1 MVQRDIVV
9 IGASVGGVQALKT
22 LISGLPSGFPAAVLV
37 VLHIPVYAPS
47 QRHEILDRA
56 GPLRAGPGI
65 DGEQITP
72 GRIDVASADRHLM
85 IESDRVRITRGPKE
99 NRMRP
104 AVDVLFRS
112 AAAACGPRVIGIILS
127 GMLDDGTAG
136 LWSVKDRGG
145 VAIVQSPQDA
155 LHASMPESARQ
166 HVTVDHTLPVAEM
179 SGVLMRLTREPIV
192 LQGEARISELIEIEN
207 RIAREGN
214 ALQTG
219 VMRLGPV
226 SPNTCP
232 ECHGVLVKIRQGG
245 IVRFRCH
252 TGHSF
257 SLQGLLTD
265 VNDAIDRGLWN
276 AVRAIEERILLLR
289 VMEQL
294 ARKRNDPAV
303 AKECAEQSNRRN
315 SGCSGSGRLSWTRTC
330 SGMTRTFSNA
340 HGSKL
345 TLTLV

>member
-1 MVQRDIVV
+1 M
-9 IGASVGGVQALKT
+9 
-22 LISGLPSGFPAAVLV
+22 
-37 VLHIPVYAPS
+37 YAPS
-47 QRHEILDRA
+47 QLHEILDRA

-65 DGEQITP
+65 DGESITP
-72 GRIDVASADRHLM
+72 GRIYVASADRHLM

-136 LWSVKDRGG
+136 LWSIKDHGG

-179 SGVLMRLTREPIV
+179 SGVLTRLTREPIV
-192 LQGEARISELIEIEN
+192 LQREARISELIEIEN

-257 SLQGLLTD
+257 SLQSLLAD

-289 VMEQL
+289 EMQQL
-294 ARKRNDPAV
+294 ARERNDPAV
-303 AKECAEQSNRRN
+303 AKECAEQANQAEQRVQRIREVVLDKDML
-315 SGCSGSGRLSWTRTC
+315 G
-330 SGMTRTFSNA
+330 A
-340 HGSKL
+340 
-345 TLTLV
+345 